1 VKLSTGKDF
10 IYCADALYTTENMDK
25 LIAPGLAADIPCTM
39 LNIKWFNLQELIGIK
54 IVPSHDPQ
62 YWAKHGWAP
71 KELVP

>member
-1 VKLSTGKDF
+1 
-10 IYCADALYTTENMDK
+10 MDK
-25 LIAPGLAADIPCTM
+25 LIAPELAADIPCAM

-62 YWAKHGWAP
+62 YWTKREWAP